1 MICRARSL
9 SHEFPLSPASPL
21 IPHLLSLRAAETAK
35 RGVVFSVL
43 SLGNHC
49 RIFERGEIWK
59 DYIFEF
65 GNHQESLVKFVQ
77 KLRNKLSP
85 ILYKRNPFGTKRLRS
100 KRRNQWRMGKGA

>member
-65 GNHQESLVKFVQ
+65 GNHQVQ
-77 KLRNKLSP
+77 AKEP
-85 ILYKRNPFGTKRLRS
+85 VEDGERS
-100 KRRNQWRMGKGA
+100 ITRGCL